1 MVKHSFFKNIKPVLA
16 EAQERAFAGLEPVSR
31 LRPTRFELPIT
42 SIRRVMGDNFY
53 KLEDT
58 KDDVIHLLIN
68 DTGSFNLESI
78 STNFEQ
84 AREMIQS
91 LISVFNTFIEL
102 NGKNM
107 TMSKDFCAQKLVK
120 LTVTSEKKG
129 PYSTLVSMND
139 LNFMAEFDA
148 EQNVCGVKNLAG
160 ISELSQKVYEN
171 DEQYKKMQVA
181 GNMKAMAEFDAE
193 RAELLKQMNNLQ
205 LELISGFY
213 NFVKEYG
220 RVDDVTDVYDVQFL
234 FSKEY
239 NSEDN
244 KTLHDSLIISIHD
257 AASLNVKAIR
267 QKFNLDLEPSLDP
280 EYKDNE

>member
-16 EAQERAFAGLEPVSR
+16 EAQERAFTGLEPVSR

-181 GNMKAMAEFDAE
+181 GNMKAMAEFDDE